1 MNFYKLIMSP
11 KFMKFVGG
19 DTSTIWMLGKIRNLL
34 LDTFQW
40 DFPFMLFQA
49 LLPYHFCI
57 ECST

>member
-1 MNFYKLIMSP
+1 MRFI
-11 KFMKFVGG
+11 GD

-34 LDTFQW
+34 LDTFQQ

-57 ECST
+57 GCST